1 MGGFVFVTAE
11 ANNGGRTTHVTS
23 IASSGNYVYAGT
35 DGGGVYKSSDA
46 GATWTNIS
54 RSSNSGGQNVV
65 DPYVNDI
72 FIDPD
77 DNNTIYA
84 ATGYLGQ
91 GHLYRSLDG
100 GDTWNSNYSEE
111 WDGILSVDNAVLTVV
126 CDGGGSDYV
135 WAGTE
140 GLGAIYSTNGED
152 FQWGGSVT
160 NPVPGGANIGDGAM
174 SLPVLSPSTI
184 TENWT
189 ATYVQPLATATL
201 PQAGFLNTGS
211 GTMSGI
217 TTDVTATLTED
228 WTVQYDGTQWAVQ
241 GSVSGVMTNK
251 ATTGVPYI
259 SDSGEISFTIS
270 AGTVAFVALDYFTF
284 STTASDPYWNV
295 AGSVSG
301 IQFNKAETN
310 LWYNSDDY
318 EVSFIITEGLIS
330 FSAGDTFTFSVAES
344 GLGYGRTVKDIV
356 KKPGTNGN
364 TAVLYAATGRGVYR
378 SINGGQTWSETSSLL
393 VIT

>member
-1 MGGFVFVTAE
+1 M
-11 ANNGGRTTHVTS
+11 
-23 IASSGNYVYAGT
+23 
-35 DGGGVYKSSDA
+35 
-46 GATWTNIS
+46 
-54 RSSNSGGQNVV
+54 
-65 DPYVNDI
+65 
-72 FIDPD
+72 
-77 DNNTIYA
+77 
-84 ATGYLGQ
+84 
-91 GHLYRSLDG
+91 
-100 GDTWNSNYSEE
+100 
-111 WDGILSVDNAVLTVV
+111 LTVV

-241 GSVSGVMTNK
+241 GSISGVMTNK

-330 FSAGDTFTFSVAES
+330 F
-344 GLGYGRTVKDIV
+344 
-356 KKPGTNGN
+356 
-364 TAVLYAATGRGVYR
+364 
-378 SINGGQTWSETSSLL
+378 
-393 VIT
+393 